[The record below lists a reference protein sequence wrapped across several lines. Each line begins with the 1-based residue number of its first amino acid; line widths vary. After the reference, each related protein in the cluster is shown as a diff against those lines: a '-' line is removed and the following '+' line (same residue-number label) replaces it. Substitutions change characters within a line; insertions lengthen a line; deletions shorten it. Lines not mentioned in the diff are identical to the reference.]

1 MKLSPACE
9 VANTSM
15 SINAARINEFG
26 DAQKAE
32 FYRKVMARDATN
44 DSAFGVGLDVVI
56 NGMLSGTGTP
66 AVNIM
71 SMFIQSMMKPLI
83 DSIGLVT
90 DSIKLTNG
98 GREWNQVKSM
108 WEASI
113 DSFAQ
118 DSVYF
123 REGFRKGY
131 SLERDI
137 NERKLGMT
145 GKDFKAFLKEEMG
158 IDDPRMLNQEQREDI
173 LLDMQDYMHNNIGR
187 TRFGQAF
194 GGAGETFVRWPT
206 KLIVG
211 IDEYGKARFRRQS
224 MFQMASKFAK
234 EDSKAGMGS
243 YDELYTQYKKD
254 LFSDAAQDT
263 NWDVRTKNFVA
274 TRAGNQ
280 VAFDGQKKG
289 LKVSIKDETA
299 DMAAKR
305 AEAAKEGRL
314 AISLIRDD
322 ALFNAFQQKLAGS
335 PRKIQQLRHDH
346 PAFAL
351 FVPFIKTPWNIIKE
365 GYNYIPFIPAM
376 RAAYT
381 TKEGVSKVLFDLR
394 TNKIPLHGSPEK
406 MSYDELIPRQI
417 IGMTMFATI
426 GAMYDEDVITG
437 SIPRTASE
445 RQRWKD
451 AGILPYSIRI
461 GDTWVS
467 YHRFEPIATP
477 LAMAADLFTFTKE
490 YADDEDINSDEAAEL
505 TANLVYMVKS
515 NITSKTFLEGMHT
528 LTAMIVDPNVSIQ
541 KGLIE
546 TVARPMTPAL
556 LAQTAKMFDGYD
568 RQAEDTWER
577 LQARIPI
584 FREQLPKKYGVYGDA
599 KKIDINQAWSSVHVF
614 DANNLTPLQQEMQRV
629 EWNKGGITGKLKGVK
644 LSSEQLGGLRQ
655 MNAEMLTP
663 VLQSIIDSPA
673 YQNSSD
679 SLKRK
684 RLDLI
689 SNKLRGKLGTMFA
702 AQLRQQ
708 DPEFAKKFL
717 SAWYSRKGLSDD
729 MPDSLK
735 D

>member
-1 MKLSPACE
+1 MKFSPACE
-9 VANTSM
+9 VANTAIT
-15 SINAARINEFG
+15 INAARIDTFG
-26 DAQKAE
+26 EAAKAE
-32 FYRKVMARDATN
+32 FYRKVLARDAKN
-44 DSAFGVGLDVVI
+44 DSISGIALDVMI

-66 AVNIM
+66 MVNIM
-71 SMFIQSMMKPLI
+71 SMFIQSLMKPLI
-83 DSIGLVT
+83 ESVGLVT

-98 GREWNQVKSM
+98 GREWNQVSAM
-108 WEASI
+108 WQASI
-113 DSFAQ
+113 DSFSQ
-118 DSVYF
+118 DAIYF
-123 REGFRKGY
+123 NQGFRKGY

-137 NERKLGMT
+137 SERQLGMT
-145 GKDFKAFLKEEMG
+145 KKDFKTFLKEEMG
-158 IDDPRMLNQEQREDI
+158 VDDPKKLSIEQMEDV
-173 LLDMQDYMHNNIGR
+173 LLDMQDYMHNTIGR
-187 TRFGQAF
+187 TKFGQAF
-194 GGAGETFVRWPT
+194 GGAGETLVRWPT

-224 MFQMASKFAK
+224 MFQMAAKFAK
-234 EDSKAGMGS
+234 EDSKLGMGS
-243 YDELYTQYKKD
+243 YDELYRAYKKD
-254 LFSDAAQDT
+254 LFSDAAQST

-274 TRAGNQ
+274 ARAGNQ
-280 VAFDGQKKG
+280 VAFEGQQKG
-289 LKVSIKDETA
+289 LKVSIKDDTVE
-299 DMAAKR
+299 MATKR
-305 AEAAKEGRL
+305 ADVEKEARL
-314 AISLIRDD
+314 AMSLIRDD
-322 ALFNAFQQKLAGS
+322 ALFNAFQQKLAGT

-365 GYNYIPFIPAM
+365 GYNYIPFIPVM

-381 TKEGVSKVLFDLR
+381 TKEGVSKVLLDFR
-394 TNKIPLHGSPEK
+394 VNKIPLHGKPDK

-426 GAMYDEDVITG
+426 GAMYDQDVITG

-451 AGILPYSIRI
+451 AGIIPYSIRI
-461 GDTWVS
+461 GDVWTS
-467 YHRFEPIATP
+467 YHRFEPLATP

-490 YADDEDINSDEAAEL
+490 YADDEDINSEEAEEL
-505 TANLVYMVKS
+505 IANLVYMVKS

-546 TVARPMTPAL
+546 TIARPMTPAL

-568 RQAEDTWER
+568 RQAESTWER
-577 LQARIPI
+577 LQSRIPI

-599 KKIDINQAWSSVHVF
+599 KTIDINQAWSSVHMF
-614 DANNLTPLQQEMQRV
+614 DASNLTPVQQEMQRV

-644 LSSEQLGGLRQ
+644 LSSDQLGSLRQ
-655 MNAEMLTP
+655 MNAELLTP
-663 VLQSIIDSPA
+663 VLESIINSPA

-684 RLDLI
+684 RLDLV
-689 SNKLRGKLGTMFA
+689 SNKIRGKVGTMFA

-717 SAWYSRKGLSDD
+717 SAWWSRKGLSDD